1 MILPASSCKD
11 KDSSELTFASTS
23 RPRKTTKYVRE
34 TDRQRMLVSY
44 LNLTSSYYYNS
55 AGVTVAVSCCIL
67 ILLFAL
73 QHIGTHRVSFL
84 FAPIILAW
92 LFCNST
98 IGLYNLF
105 NHNLEILRAVSPYYM
120 YNYFKVSGQNGW
132 ISLGGVLLCITG
144 R

>member
-1 MILPASSCKD
+1 MLASH
-11 KDSSELTFASTS
+11 
-23 RPRKTTKYVRE
+23 
-34 TDRQRMLVSY
+34 

-67 ILLFAL
+67 VLLFAL

-92 LFCNST
+92 LLCNST

-105 NHNLEILRAVSPYYM
+105 NHNLVILRAVSPYYM
-120 YNYFKVSGQNGW
+120 YNYFKVSGKDGW

-144 R
+144 RYVDCTNLSLFAANSCYHNFTATQEATKFLRWGVN